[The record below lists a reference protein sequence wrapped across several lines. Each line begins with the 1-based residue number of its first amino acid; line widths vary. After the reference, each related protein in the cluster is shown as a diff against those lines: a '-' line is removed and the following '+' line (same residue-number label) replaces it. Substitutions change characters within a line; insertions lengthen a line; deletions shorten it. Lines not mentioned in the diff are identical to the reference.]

1 MSYIFHLFF
10 YNPLYNGL
18 IIFLSYLPHPDV
30 GLAVILFTIFIKLTL
45 FPLSKQAVR
54 TQMEIKEIE
63 PDLAKIKEKF
73 KDNREQQAKE
83 TMALYKRRGINPF
96 SSFFLI
102 LIQVP
107 IIFALYFIFF
117 KGGLPSIDT
126 SLLYGFVNNL
136 SLKTIPDMHF
146 LGLFDVSKPQIIL
159 GALAGISQFI
169 QVQFSIPPVK
179 KVENPNF
186 KDDLAR
192 SMNIQMRYILP
203 VFIFLISLQL
213 SGAVTLYWITGNL
226 FTIAQEMYMRKII
239 KKERGVPTAL
249 TSKA

>member
-18 IIFLSYLPHPDV
+18 IIFLSWLPHPDV
-30 GLAVILFTIFIKLTL
+30 GLAVILFTVFIKLAL

-63 PDLAKIKEKF
+63 PELSQIKEKY
-73 KDNREQQAKE
+73 KDDREKQAKE
-83 TMALYKRRGINPF
+83 TMALYQRKGINPF

-102 LIQVP
+102 LIQAP
-107 IIFALYFIFF
+107 IIFALYFIFL
-117 KGGLPSIDT
+117 KGGLPLIDGK
-126 SLLYGFVNNL
+126 LLYGFVKGL
-136 SLKTIPDMHF
+136 SNSVVPNMHF
-146 LGLFDVSKPQIIL
+146 LGLYDVSKPQIVL
-159 GALAGISQFI
+159 GVLAGISQFV

-179 KVENPNF
+179 KVDKPNF

-203 VFIFLISLQL
+203 AFIFLLSLKL

-226 FTIAQEMYMRKII
+226 FTIAQEMYMRKTI
-239 KKERGVPTAL
+239 KKERVLPL
-249 TSKA
+249 

>member
-18 IIFLSYLPHPDV
+18 IVFLSWLPHPDV
-30 GLAVILFTIFIKLTL
+30 GLAVILFTIFIKLAL

-63 PDLAKIKEKF
+63 PELAQIKEKY
-73 KDNREQQAKE
+73 KDDREKQAKE
-83 TMALYKRRGINPF
+83 TMALYQKKGINPF
-96 SSFFLI
+96 SSFFLV
-102 LIQVP
+102 LIQAP
-107 IIFALYFIFF
+107 IIFALYFIFL
-117 KGGLPSIDT
+117 KGGLPLIDGK
-126 SLLYGFVNNL
+126 LLYSFVKSL
-136 SLKTIPDMHF
+136 SSSVVPNMHF
-146 LGLFDVSKPQIIL
+146 LGLYDVSKPQIVL
-159 GALAGISQFI
+159 GILAGISQFV

-179 KVENPNF
+179 KVDKPNF

-203 VFIFLISLQL
+203 VFIFLLSLKL

-226 FTIAQEMYMRKII
+226 FTIAQEMYMRKTI
-239 KKERGVPTAL
+239 KKERVLPL
-249 TSKA
+249 

>member
-30 GLAVILFTIFIKLTL
+30 GLAVILFTVFIKLIL

-63 PDLAKIKEKF
+63 PELAKVREKF
-73 KDNREQQAKE
+73 KENKEQQARE
-83 TMALYKRRGINPF
+83 TMSIYKKRGINPF
-96 SSFFLI
+96 SSFFLV

-107 IIFALYFIFF
+107 IIFALYFIFL

-136 SLKTIPDMHF
+136 SLHTLPNMHF

-179 KVENPNF
+179 KVDNPNF

-203 VFIFLISLQL
+203 VFIFLISLKL
-213 SGAVTLYWITGNL
+213 SGAVTLYWITGNI
-226 FTIAQEMYMRKII
+226 FTIAQEMYMRKVI
-239 KKERGVPTAL
+239 KKERVFSIAP
-249 TSKA
+249 TSKV